1 MCRTADRGRFSKRKL
16 EVAVRRVA
24 AKGWLNACQT
34 CCCGERNDQ
43 NRPAGV
49 EVKERLVH
57 RAGGL
62 EGGDGEE
69 RHGRALSMGG
79 GDEVEH
85 VPRQCYIGRVWEDS
99 RQT

>member
-1 MCRTADRGRFSKRKL
+1 M
-16 EVAVRRVA
+16 VRHE
-24 AKGWLNACQT
+24 KGWRGGSPAAV
-34 CCCGERNDQ
+34 GEKWP

-69 RHGRALSMGG
+69 RHGRALSMGD

-85 VPRQCYIGRVWEDS
+85 VPRQCYIRRVWEDS